1 MKEADDITILVE
13 QHAKE
18 IWALKQELSKASRD
32 LTVLHGT
39 KGVVVTLSNE
49 LTRMR
54 KRVEAAEKN
63 RPLDTMDE
71 VAYRE
76 LQAENEKLK
85 KRAHDA
91 EGETSIVKAIGTN
104 SPEMKALKER
114 VNELDNSLAMALEIN
129 ENHQRYNGKLQT
141 RLTEVEEDN
150 KKLSHQVEDKIG
162 TLREKGLM

>member
-1 MKEADDITILVE
+1 MKEAEDITILVE

-18 IWALKQELSKASRD
+18 IWALKQELSKASQE

-39 KGVVVTLSNE
+39 KGVVVSLSNE

-54 KRVEAAEKN
+54 KRAEAAEKN
-63 RPLDTMDE
+63 RSLDTMDE

-85 KRAHDA
+85 KQA
-91 EGETSIVKAIGTN
+91 EEAESVLAN
-104 SPEMKALKER
+104 ALE
-114 VNELDNSLAMALEIN
+114 VNES
-129 ENHQRYNGKLQT
+129 HQRLNGKLQT

-150 KKLSHQVEDKIG
+150 KKLSRQIEDKIDL
-162 TLREKGLM
+162 LRKIGGL